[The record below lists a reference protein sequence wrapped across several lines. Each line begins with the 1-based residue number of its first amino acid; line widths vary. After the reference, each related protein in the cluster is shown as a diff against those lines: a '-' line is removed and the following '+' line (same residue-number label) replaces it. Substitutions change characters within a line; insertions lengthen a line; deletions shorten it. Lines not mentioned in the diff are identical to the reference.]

1 MGEGPVWDKEKG
13 EIRILGRRDTAVNAQ
28 ALCDY
33 LDSLVGVQVAE
44 VIMQNLEFRLG
55 KEDGAS
61 IRAERPKAT
70 ISELIQ
76 LLAEWDRM
84 TGMGVTKVTL
94 PEEQDAPILVAVSN
108 PSVKG
113 DAGSSKAFLF
123 SWWAGALTS
132 LFNVNLETRNVAY
145 DKESNSM
152 KCEIVPRLRE

>member
-1 MGEGPVWDKEKG
+1 MAEGLVWDREKG
-13 EIRILGRRDTAVNAQ
+13 EIRIMGRRDTAVNAQ

-33 LDSLVGVQVAE
+33 LDTLVGVQVAE
-44 VIMQNLEFRLG
+44 VITKNLEFRLG

-70 ISELIQ
+70 TDDFVK

-84 TGMGVTKVTL
+84 AGMGVTKVTL
-94 PEEQDAPILVAVSN
+94 TEERDAPILVEVSN

-113 DAGSSKAFLF
+113 NVGSSKAFLF

-132 LFNVNLETRNVAY
+132 VLGRELETRNVTY
-145 DKESNSM
+145 DKERNIM
-152 KCEIVPRLRE
+152 KGEVIARLSE

>member
-1 MGEGPVWDKEKG
+1 MSEGLVWDRGKG

-44 VIMQNLEFRLG
+44 VIMKSLEFRLG

-61 IRAERPKAT
+61 IRAERPNAT
-70 ISELIQ
+70 LSELLQ

-84 TGMGVTKVTL
+84 AGMGIGKVTL
-94 PEEQDAPILVAVSN
+94 RKDQDAPILLEVSN

-113 DAGSSKAFLF
+113 SEGASKAFLF
-123 SWWAGALTS
+123 SWWAGAVSS
-132 LFNVNLETRNVAY
+132 LLGKELEPRNGAY
-145 DKESNSM
+145 DKERNVM
-152 KCEIVPRLRE
+152 KCEIVTRLKE